1 MSDSGNLVPD
11 RKLKVSHIIVI
22 GIIVLTVIGW
32 ATGGSSSS
40 TQGDSSSTGNVSASS
55 WIPSGFESWDANVA
69 YKWVDNPTCNSYST
83 CAAIQVVTN
92 KDCPNNLY
100 GELILQD
107 KDYVQYSYTNDSQGS
122 LSVGSTAELT
132 FNFAPDA
139 RFANF
144 KLSKIS
150 CH

>member
-1 MSDSGNLVPD
+1 MSETENVSPD
-11 RKLKVSHIIVI
+11 RKFKVSHIIVI
-22 GIIVLTVIGW
+22 GIVVLTIIGW
-32 ATGGSSSS
+32 ASGGSNSDSSSS
-40 TQGDSSSTGNVSASS
+40 GNVVDNS

-69 YKWVDNPTCNSYST
+69 YKWVDNPTCNSYDT
-83 CAAIQVVTN
+83 CAAIQVVSN

-107 KDYVQYSYTNDSQGS
+107 KDFVQYSYTNDSQGS
-122 LSVGSTAELT
+122 LRKGSTAELT

-144 KLSKIS
+144 ELSKIS

>member
-1 MSDSGNLVPD
+1 MSETENVPPD
-11 RKLKVSHIIVI
+11 RKFKVSHIIVI
-22 GIIVLTVIGW
+22 GIVVLTIIGW
-32 ATGGSSSS
+32 ASGGSNSDSSSS
-40 TQGDSSSTGNVSASS
+40 GNVVDNS

-69 YKWVDNPTCNSYST
+69 YKWVDNPTCNSYDT
-83 CAAIQVVTN
+83 CAAIQVVSN

-122 LSVGSTAELT
+122 LRKGSTAELT

-144 KLSKIS
+144 ELSKIS